1 MLPAGEQVYQGTT
14 TLSVNTGGGMSG
26 TLSADGEVL
35 VPCGSGND
43 IAPGAELQIA
53 LGYAR

>member
-1 MLPAGEQVYQGTT
+1 VSFQQVYQGTT

-35 VPCGSGND
+35 VPCGDGND
-43 IAPGAELQIA
+43 IAPGAEVRVA
-53 LGYAR
+53 LGYPR